1 MRAAVMRDWQLRVD
15 DLPDPVPGPG
25 QVLTRVL
32 ACGICGSDLHLLVH
46 GEESRRVGEELNA
59 GRPPEPGSMVM
70 FDPARDTVM
79 GHEFCCEVVDLGP
92 GVSNLAVGDIVVSL
106 PVAFDASGLH
116 GIGFS
121 NTYNGGYAE
130 LMVLNE
136 LTGIKVPGGLPAELA
151 AMTEP
156 LAVGVHAVAK
166 SRIAKGDAAV
176 VLGCGPV
183 GLACIADL
191 RMRGIG
197 PIVAADFSP
206 KRRQLAEQLGAD
218 VVVDPRET
226 PAIDAWRSIDG
237 SKPLVIFE
245 AVGVPGMIEQ
255 AMRMAPKDARI
266 LVVGACMQEDRI
278 HPMLGIGRE
287 LSIQFALGYTPEEF
301 GSSLRAIAEGT
312 VDLSPWLTGTV
323 DVDGVPQA
331 FRDLGNPEQH
341 AKILVVPGS
350 SS

>member
-15 DLPDPVPGPG
+15 DLPDPTPGPG
-25 QVLTRVL
+25 QVLAKVL
-32 ACGICGSDLHLLVH
+32 ACGICGSDLHLLAH
-46 GEESRRVGEELNA
+46 GEESRRLSEELNA
-59 GRPPEPGSMVM
+59 DRPPEPMAPKM
-70 FDPARDTVM
+70 FEPSGDTVM

-92 GVSNLAVGDIVVSL
+92 GCSNLAVGDVFVSL
-106 PVAFDASGLH
+106 PITFDAGGLH
-116 GIGFS
+116 AIGFS
-121 NTYNGGYAE
+121 NQYNGGYAE
-130 LMVLNE
+130 LMVLNDVMG
-136 LTGIKVPGGLPAELA
+136 LKVPAGLPVDLA

-166 SRIAKGDAAV
+166 SRIAPGDAAI
-176 VLGCGPV
+176 VLGLGPV
-183 GLACIADL
+183 GLACIAEL
-191 RMRGIG
+191 RMQGIG

-206 KRRQLAEQLGAD
+206 KRRALAEQLGAD
-218 VVVDPRET
+218 VVVDPRDT
-226 PAIDAWRSIDG
+226 PAIEAWRRVDG

-287 LSIQFALGYTPEEF
+287 LSIQFALAYTPEEF
-301 GSSLRAIAEGT
+301 GRALHAIADGK
-312 VDLSPWLTGTV
+312 VDLSPWLTGSV

-331 FRDLGNPEQH
+331 FRDLGNPEAH
-341 AKILVVPGS
+341 AKILVKPGG
-350 SS
+350 

>member
-15 DLPDPVPGPG
+15 DLPDPTPGPG
-25 QVLTRVL
+25 QVLTKVL

-46 GEESRRVGEELNA
+46 GEESRRLTEELNA
-59 GRPPEPGSMVM
+59 GRPADPTAMQM
-70 FDPARDTVM
+70 FDPSRDTVM

-92 GVSNLAVGDIVVSL
+92 GVSNLKVGDVVVSL
-106 PVAFDASGLH
+106 PVAFDATGLH

-136 LTGIKVPGGLPAELA
+136 LTGIKVPAGLPAHMA
-151 AMTEP
+151 ALTEP

-166 SRIAKGDAAV
+166 SRIAVGDAAL

-183 GLACIADL
+183 GLACIAEL

-218 VVVDPRET
+218 VVVDPRDT
-226 PAIDAWRSIDG
+226 PAIDAWRRIDG

-287 LSIQFALGYTPEEF
+287 LSIQFALGYTPAEF
-301 GSSLRAIAEGT
+301 GASLTAIAEGK

-331 FRDLGNPEQH
+331 FADLGNPEAH
-341 AKILVVPGS
+341 AKILVVP
-350 SS
+350 

>member
-15 DLPDPVPGPG
+15 DIPEPTPGAG

-46 GEESRRVGEELNA
+46 GRESRRLSDELND
-59 GRPPEPGSMVM
+59 GRPADPMAPIM
-70 FDPARDTVM
+70 FEADHDTVM
-79 GHEFCCEVVDLGP
+79 GHEFCCEVVELGP
-92 GVSNLAVGDIVVSL
+92 GCENLKVGDVIVSM
-106 PVAFDASGLH
+106 PVAFDTGGLH
-116 GIGFS
+116 ALGFS
-121 NTYNGGYAE
+121 NAYNGGYAE

-136 LTGIKVPGGLPAELA
+136 LLGIKVPADLPAHMA
-151 AMTEP
+151 ALTEP

-166 SRIAKGDAAV
+166 SRIAGGDSAV

-183 GLACIADL
+183 GLACIAEL

-218 VVVDPRET
+218 VVVDPREIS
-226 PAIDAWRSIDG
+226 AIEAWRKIDG
-237 SKPLVIFE
+237 VRPLVIFE

-266 LVVGACMQEDRI
+266 LVVGACMQEDHF

-287 LSIQFALGYTPEEF
+287 LNIQFALGYNPVEF
-301 GSSLRAIAEGT
+301 GDALTAIAEGR
-312 VDLSPWLTGTV
+312 VDLSPWLTGSV
-323 DVDGVPQA
+323 GIDDVPQA
-331 FRDLGNPEQH
+331 FADLGNPEAH
-341 AKILVVPGS
+341 AKILVVPGT
-350 SS
+350 